1 MSEVARAGVEL
12 EALRIPAIL
21 LVILLRQE
29 RRTRGVG
36 AFRTGSAWLR
46 AGAYSR
52 SELRVKVAMLLST
65 LITVPSSQSSS
76 GRGEKPRSNP
86 NTVHPCASDA
96 TKQAQRDKGGYGGRI
111 KQTVS
116 GDFEEQVM
124 EVYEP
129 YHA

>member
-1 MSEVARAGVEL
+1 MARAGVEL
-12 EALRIPAIL
+12 EALRIAA
-21 LVILLRQE
+21 VLRQGNG
-29 RRTRGVG
+29 RGVSEPFGPG
-36 AFRTGSAWLR
+36 ARGCALAPTAAPSFA
-46 AGAYSR
+46 SR
-52 SELRVKVAMLLST
+52 SVKVAMLLST
-65 LITVPSSQSSS
+65 LITLPSSQSSS